1 MEPSARDAL
10 ETFLS
15 EWEETPEGNRR
26 AFVRLRDF
34 LADLDDVTL
43 DFQPRPGVTY
53 SLRAAHDAQKDRDLF
68 VMVDVIEDTPR
79 WLSICFYSDLIDD
92 PDERGDEVPE
102 GLLGEDA
109 TCFDLETHEEAML
122 AYVEARFREAARAV
136 SGEDAEL

>member
-1 MEPSARDAL
+1 MEPSARAAL

-15 EWEETPEGNRR
+15 EWAETPEGNRR

-53 SLRAAHDAQKDRDLF
+53 SLRAAHDAQKDRQLF

-92 PDERGDEVPE
+92 PDEQGDEVPE

-109 TCFDLETHEEAML
+109 TCFDLETYDEEML
-122 AYVEARFREAARAV
+122 AYVEARLQEAARRV

>member
-1 MEPSARDAL
+1 METSARESL

-53 SLRAAHDAQKDRDLF
+53 SLRAAHDAQKERDLF

-109 TCFDLETHEEAML
+109 TCFDLETHDEAML